1 MSSIAAWAADRDS
14 AGLRRW
20 LQIGLGIV
28 WVLDAAL
35 QYQPYMFSR
44 GFITNIIDPASSGNP
59 AAIASS
65 VTGAG
70 RIPASSVRSATRAAR
85 LADRTDT
92 KVATASTSVPAAV
105 ASEAAVAQSMTG
117 AGYRQPYPGRTGR

>member
-1 MSSIAAWAADRDS
+1 MSSIAAWAGDRDS

-20 LQIGLGIV
+20 LQIGLGVV

-44 GFITNIIDPASSGNP
+44 GFVTHIVDPASSGNP
-59 AAIASS
+59 AAIANS

-70 RIPASSVRSATRAAR
+70 RILLHDVVLFNAVIRHHPAGHRAR
-85 LADRTDT
+85 
-92 KVATASTSVPAAV
+92 AAV
-105 ASEAAVAQSMTG
+105 AAH
-117 AGYRQPYPGRTGR
+117 R